1 VKPEVITQAIA
12 KLPVEQQREWRE
24 IHRTPGT
31 SPLSLEW
38 RTMPMWTPEQREA
51 VEIALHDWAL
61 EQTDASDLVLKIGL
75 PRVRRVGVWLAC
87 VVVRTVLCHVP
98 DQERGPR
105 VAVEAA
111 ERWVRGLATVKEARS
126 AASGAYEYGVYGKS
140 SLNEPRSA
148 GKPAAF
154 AAARVADAA
163 GYANSASDAVFE
175 SVDNASDQAAYRACA
190 CGASPNSFYALKNS
204 ALRDFCQTISVVMR
218 EALSAAAE
226 GYARY

>member
-1 VKPEVITQAIA
+1 MKPEVITQAIA
-12 KLPVEQQREWRE
+12 KLPAEQQREWRG
-24 IHRTPGT
+24 IHRTPDA

-51 VEIALHDWAL
+51 VAIALHDWAL
-61 EQTDASDLVLKIGL
+61 EQTDASDLVLEMTASS
-75 PRVRRVGVWLAC
+75 RRVGVWLTCA
-87 VVVRTVLCHVP
+87 VVRTVLSHVP

-105 VAVEAA
+105 VAVETA

-140 SLNEPRSA
+140 SLNEPRSD

-175 SVDNASDQAAYRACA
+175 SVDNASDQVAYHACA
-190 CGASPNSFYALKNS
+190 CGAPANSFYVLKNS
-204 ALRDFCQTISVVMR
+204 ALRDFCQTISVAMR

>member
-1 VKPEVITQAIA
+1 MKPEVITQAIA

-24 IHRTPGT
+24 IHRTPGA

-51 VEIALHDWAL
+51 VAIALHDWAL
-61 EQTDASDLVLKIGL
+61 EQTDASDLVLEMAASS
-75 PRVRRVGVWLAC
+75 RRVGVWLTCA
-87 VVVRTVLCHVP
+87 VVRTVLSHVP

-105 VAVEAA
+105 VAVETA
-111 ERWVRGLATVKEARS
+111 ERWVRGLATAKEARS
-126 AASGAYEYGVYGKS
+126 AASDAYEYGIYGR
-140 SLNEPRSA
+140 LNEPRSS
-148 GKPAAF
+148 GKHAAF
-154 AAARVADAA
+154 AAASVADAA
-163 GYANSASDAVFE
+163 GDAKLAKDAAFE
-175 SVDNASDQAAYRACA
+175 SVDSASDQAASYACA
-190 CGASPNSFYALKNS
+190 CGASSDSFFALKNS